1 MSQNNQYQARDLEGA
16 FQTFNQVS
24 EQLMQSY
31 AVLELRVAQL
41 NEELAAARSERLLQL
56 AEKELIANRLER
68 LLSALPA
75 GVVVLDG
82 QNLVQECNTAARALL
97 GEPLQ
102 GLLWTDIVERVFQ
115 SVSDDGQEIRLVS
128 GQQISLTR
136 SSLGSEPGQI
146 LLLQDVTETR
156 TLQHA
161 LSRHDRLS
169 SMGEMVASLA
179 HQIRTPLSSALLYS
193 SNLTNSHLDLKTRQ
207 SFSEK
212 ALTQLH
218 HLEYM
223 INDML
228 LFAKGGEGV
237 IEAIELPQFINE
249 FQQLME
255 KALLSTDASLSFSLM
270 PEDLVFYGNRQTLL
284 TAFQNLAMNAIQV
297 SDAKVCINIRVK
309 MLNASTVI
317 FEVEDNGPGIAPQFL
332 DRVFEPFYTTRSTG
346 TGLGLAVVRAVILNH
361 GGEISI
367 SSALGSGTTFMINLP
382 TDARDS
388 LLPSGRDEI
397 IDLEGSYERGIEQG
411 MRANVSE
418 SNNKKEVA

>member
-1 MSQNNQYQARDLEGA
+1 MGQKNQYQARDLEGA
-16 FQTFNQVS
+16 FLTFNQVS

-68 LLSALPA
+68 LLNALPA

-82 QNLVQECNTAARALL
+82 ESVVQECNPAACALL

-102 GLLWTDIVERVFQ
+102 GLAWSEIVERVFQ
-115 SVSDDGQEIRLVS
+115 SVSDEGQEIRLVS
-128 GQQISLTR
+128 GRQISLSR

-156 TLQHA
+156 ALQQA
-161 LSRHDRLS
+161 LTRHERLS
-169 SMGEMVASLA
+169 SMGEMLASLA

-193 SNLTNSHLDLKTRQ
+193 SNLTNSHLDLETRQ

-212 ALTQLH
+212 ALVQLH

-237 IEAIELPQFINE
+237 VEAIELEQFINE

-255 KALLSTDASLSFSLM
+255 KALLSTDAKLTFSLM
-270 PEDLVFYGNRQTLL
+270 PENLVFYGNRQTLL

-297 SDAKVCINIRVK
+297 SDAKVHIDIRTRR
-309 MLNASTVI
+309 LNNSSVV
-317 FEVEDNGPGIAPQFL
+317 FEIEDDGPGIKADFL
-332 DRVFEPFYTTRSTG
+332 DRVFEPFYTTRATG
-346 TGLGLAVVRAVILNH
+346 TGLGLAVVRGVILNH
-361 GGEISI
+361 GGEISV
-367 SSALGSGTTFMINLP
+367 SSTLGVGTTFTISLP
-382 TDARDS
+382 IDARDS
-388 LLPSGRDEI
+388 LLPSGCEESSVSVKRN
-397 IDLEGSYERGIEQG
+397 IEPKIHVG
-411 MRANVSE
+411 ASE
-418 SNNKKEVA
+418 SSNKKEVA

>member
-1 MSQNNQYQARDLEGA
+1 MGQKNQYQAKDLEGA
-16 FQTFNQVS
+16 FLTFNQVS

-41 NEELAAARSERLLQL
+41 NEELAAARSERLSQL

-68 LLSALPA
+68 LLNALPA

-82 QNLVQECNTAARALL
+82 ENIVQECNPAACALL

-102 GLLWTDIVERVFQ
+102 GLAWSEIVERVFQ
-115 SVSDDGQEIRLVS
+115 SVSDEGQEIRLVS
-128 GQQISLTR
+128 GQQISLSR

-156 TLQHA
+156 ALQHA
-161 LSRHDRLS
+161 LTRHDRLS
-169 SMGEMVASLA
+169 SMGEMLASLA

-193 SNLTNSHLDLKTRQ
+193 SNLTNSHLDLETRQ

-212 ALTQLH
+212 ALVQLH

-237 IEAIELPQFINE
+237 VEAIELEKFINE

-255 KALLSTDASLSFSLM
+255 KALLSTDAKLTFSLM
-270 PEDLVFYGNRQTLL
+270 PENLVFYGNRQTLL

-297 SDAKVCINIRVK
+297 SDAKVRIDVRTRLLGN
-309 MLNASTVI
+309 STVM
-317 FEVEDNGPGIAPQFL
+317 FEIEDDGPGIKSAFI
-332 DRVFEPFYTTRSTG
+332 DRVFEPFYTTRATG

-361 GGEISI
+361 GGEISV
-367 SSALGSGTTFMINLP
+367 SSKLGVGTTFTISLP
-382 TDARDS
+382 VDARDS
-388 LLPSGRDEI
+388 LLPSGSE
-397 IDLEGSYERGIEQG
+397 ESS
-411 MRANVSE
+411 VSVDRNIE
-418 SNNKKEVA
+418 SNLRVGVIKSSNKKEVA